1 MRKIY
6 LYNGAKV
13 WFDPE
18 TAPAD
23 AVLLSKPKKAP
34 AKPVKAEEPEV
45 KAKPATANKAK
56 KVTANKAKKGASNK

>member
-18 TAPAD
+18 TAPAE
-23 AVLLSKPKKAP
+23 AVLLSKPKKE

-56 KVTANKAKKGASNK
+56 KATANKAKKGSANK